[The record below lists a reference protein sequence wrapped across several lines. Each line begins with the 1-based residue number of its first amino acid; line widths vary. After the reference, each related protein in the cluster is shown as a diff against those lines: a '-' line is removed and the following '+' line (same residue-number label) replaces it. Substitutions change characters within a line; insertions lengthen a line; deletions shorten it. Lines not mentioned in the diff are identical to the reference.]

1 MKNNINYIKK
11 NISKF
16 FLILITLLSFT
27 SCENEFDSDK
37 NPYDSKNLPPVIS
50 SVSEAREDKKVTQG
64 VLEGVYIVRGENLG
78 SFTSITINGYPASI
92 SPALGTDNL
101 IFIKVPED
109 APYLDQADILRIENP
124 AGYAEY
130 DFSLLTITDFT
141 EELIDGVN
149 AVVINGGDFT
159 DVADDGVVFVS
170 GSEEEGNLVETPVT
184 NIIYKTA
191 SQIAVEVPS
200 GIQQAFIFVNTT
212 RGASAQS
219 DSYGFNYIIYTDQFY
234 DWSFNGWGEPQEE
247 SSEVALGSTSIKKSS
262 LQWEGLTFNYEGPN
276 PLVFEDY
283 STMVVSI
290 YPEAGVTRLKL
301 RFNDTDLG
309 SNNTETDYYK
319 IDLIPE
325 QWNKIILDMNSFYP
339 NGDYPEELTR
349 IDFQLSSEGSGVYYV
364 DQFGFV
370 Q

>member
-1 MKNNINYIKK
+1 MKNNINSIKK
-11 NISKF
+11 NTSRF
-16 FLILITLLSFT
+16 FLILMTLLSFT

-37 NPYDSKNLPPVIS
+37 NPYNSKSLPPVIT
-50 SVSEAREDKKVTQG
+50 SVSEAREDKSVTQG

-101 IFIKVPED
+101 IFIKVSED
-109 APYLDQADILRIENP
+109 TPYLDQSDVLRIDNP
-124 AGYAEY
+124 AGFAEY
-130 DFSLLTITDFT
+130 NFSLLTITDFT

-170 GSEEEGNLVETPVT
+170 GSEEDGNLVEIPVT

-234 DWSFNGWGEPQEE
+234 DWDFGGWGEPQEE
-247 SSEVALGSTSIKKSS
+247 SSEVALGSTSIKKTS
-262 LQWEGLTFNYEGPN
+262 LQWEGLTFNFTGVN
-276 PLVFEDY
+276 SLVFEDY
-283 STMVVSI
+283 STMVISI
-290 YPEAGVTRLKL
+290 YPEAGVTRLKI
-301 RFNDTDLG
+301 RMNDVDLG
-309 SNNTETDYYK
+309 SNNSETDYYK
-319 IDLIPE
+319 IDLVPGE
-325 QWNKIILDMNSFYP
+325 WNKIILDMNSFYP
-339 NGDYPEELTR
+339 NGDYPDEITR
-349 IDFQLSSEGSGVYYV
+349 IDFQSAVEGTAVYYI